1 MPHVRF
7 VPSPSRRAT
16 ADAPPPETKHDPVG
30 SWLFNAL
37 GRIADGTGLTSG
49 QVLDAA
55 KKRAGHG
62 RPIIHTLIKWA
73 DEVGRPISPPG
84 VSR

>member
-7 VPSPSRRAT
+7 VPTPPRRST
-16 ADAPPPETKHDPVG
+16 ANEIPPETKHDPTG
-30 SWLFNAL
+30 TWLHNAL
-37 GRIADGTGLTSG
+37 GRISDGTGLTSG

-55 KKRAGHG
+55 KKRAGRG
-62 RPIIHTLIKWA
+62 NPIIHTLIKWA